1 MKVPTDPPASSPPPS
16 QSGEPSS
23 SRSKSFDKVLER
35 KSGEQ
40 KGRNK
45 GQDPAS
51 QALEDD
57 GTQGAAMSSLL
68 PMRDVGSSASAKVA
82 ATPAPQVL
90 DGLVQEIA
98 VVAGKDPRV
107 EIQFNSKTLEGLN
120 VHIAKQGDEIAIR
133 FLTASD
139 SVARLLSQ
147 NTGQLTQSLQAKGIH
162 VAPIQVALAPAS
174 NRSTDSSST
183 SRDGRRSRGDGR
195 QQRQNK

>member
-40 KGRNK
+40 KGRNN
-45 GQDPAS
+45 GQEPAS

-98 VVAGKDPRV
+98 VVAGKDPR
-107 EIQFNSKTLEGLN
+107 
-120 VHIAKQGDEIAIR
+120 
-133 FLTASD
+133 
-139 SVARLLSQ
+139 
-147 NTGQLTQSLQAKGIH
+147 
-162 VAPIQVALAPAS
+162 
-174 NRSTDSSST
+174 
-183 SRDGRRSRGDGR
+183 
-195 QQRQNK
+195 